1 MSFTPGPWVASNLV
15 NGAIS
20 TEANRAE
27 NLLGLDVE
35 GYAIFMNR
43 SDAVLAAAAPEMYE
57 ALTNV
62 LPFFNNHRHYERG
75 EDAYQAVLAVLAKA
89 EGKQS

>member
-1 MSFTPGPWVASNLV
+1 
-15 NGAIS
+15 
-20 TEANRAE
+20 
-27 NLLGLDVE
+27 
-35 GYAIFMNR
+35 
-43 SDAVLAAAAPEMYE
+43 MYE

-89 EGKQS
+89 EEEATHDHPNRTHHPLTLR